1 MACTMNSFSTGGLLL
16 APLFGYTFT
25 HQGSWD
31 SVDCRRW
38 RKIVIGWAGK
48 LTMTEGHIYSTEDLR
63 VKCAGKGRWVSSC
76 LNLCQELH
84 FMALYLYLL
93 LWDPCWHF
101 LLSYVAPGCRN
112 LKAKVKALTVKYRL
126 LMIMAQLVDRQEFLT
141 WNVNLPILL
150 NCVMISVFRKVMS
163 VRKFMSNSTH
173 LWSFMLKRSKR
184 DNAAKRYNTMSPVFC
199 QRALSQ
205 RC

>member
-1 MACTMNSFSTGGLLL
+1 MD
-16 APLFGYTFT
+16 T
-25 HQGSWD
+25 HSHIRALEILWT
-31 SVDCRRW
+31 RHW
-38 RKIVIGWAGK
+38 RKDVIGWAGK
-48 LTMTEGHIYSTEDLR
+48 LTMTEGHFYSTEDLR

-93 LWDPCWHF
+93 LWDPRWHF

-126 LMIMAQLVDRQEFLT
+126 LMIMAQPVDRQEFLA
-141 WNVNLPILL
+141 WNVDLPILL
-150 NCVMISVFRKVMS
+150 NCVMISVFRKVTS

-184 DNAAKRYNTMSPVFC
+184 DDVAKRYNTMSPVFC

-205 RC
+205 HC